1 MVTMPIVVPLSDL
14 LQLHRQAAVV
24 AFQQG
29 SLAAGLL
36 TPTAGGLLA
45 MLAVADIPFGR
56 WFRFML
62 PAFAGLLL
70 LGAAALAAGVRAG
83 F

>member
-1 MVTMPIVVPLSDL
+1 MSSSAAVPVPPEA
-14 LQLHRQAAVV
+14 QAA
-24 AFQQG
+24 
-29 SLAAGLL
+29 AA
-36 TPTAGGLLA
+36 
-45 MLAVADIPFGR
+45 

-70 LGAAALAAGVRAG
+70 IGAVAIAMGGRTG

>member
-1 MVTMPIVVPLSDL
+1 MNALGPL
-14 LQLHRQAAVV
+14 VV
-24 AFQQG
+24 AIAILF
-29 SLAAGLL
+29 
-36 TPTAGGLLA
+36 A
-45 MLAVADIPFGR
+45 MLAIANVSFGR

-70 LGAAALAAGVRAG
+70 IGAVAIAIGVRTG